1 MCDRNRLWAFWFL
14 FASGDLMDSV
24 QYFSV
29 IIAIATCIA
38 DTDDYV
44 FEDDETIFVFE
55 HFPCYLSRSHSAFTK
70 LTLKVVHS
78 LLLPGL
84 RNLIH
89 CDNDVAI
96 GA

>member
-1 MCDRNRLWAFWFL
+1 
-14 FASGDLMDSV
+14 
-24 QYFSV
+24 
-29 IIAIATCIA
+29 
-38 DTDDYV
+38 
-44 FEDDETIFVFE
+44 VFE